1 MADVWFLAAE
11 TGALGPQGRP
21 SIASEAG
28 SAGEEPRHPVHLPEA
43 RSRCARA
50 LPEPRARRAARE
62 DGRNGFPAA
71 SRLCRPRWALGT
83 GAWGSEVERL
93 VPEEGGAPAPPARR
107 RGLASGERGAGLGSP
122 TSPEAPQ
129 SSGCPSGGAVDLVLR
144 SRCASLARG
153 ARCRSSAKIP
163 AAAARGLLW
172 TPDCRG
178 ASSLC
183 PILAQGH
190 TVSV

>member
-93 VPEEGGAPAPPARR
+93 VPEEGGAPAPP
-107 RGLASGERGAGLGSP
+107 RGVAAWPPESGAQDLAPPRLP
-122 TSPEAPQ
+122 KP
-129 SSGCPSGGAVDLVLR
+129 PSLL
-144 SRCASLARG
+144 
-153 ARCRSSAKIP
+153 
-163 AAAARGLLW
+163 AARPGAPW
-172 TPDCRG
+172 TLCSAAG
-178 ASSLC
+178 A
-183 PILAQGH
+183 LA
-190 TVSV
+190 